1 MSLSNNEI
9 STLKNQINSVLN
21 SDDLQE
27 LAFETGFIQR
37 RSNRITPLD
46 FVFLMTIDLVC
57 NPLAPL
63 VELCRRLFELN
74 PLSKLTPQSLSERIN
89 SKKCVSFFKAVFSK
103 VLELNRDKLVCSVDA
118 SLLSS
123 FNRVLLEDSTQIQL
137 HPKLAEEFAGSG
149 GSASESAI
157 KLDLIEDIKHAK
169 IEHIEL
175 YEGKKPDQSLSDHIL
190 DLLKPNDLVLRD
202 LGYFV
207 VEIFAKIIKKKAF
220 FLSRLLLSVTL
231 YSQSSESA
239 ESLNLST
246 VLNQKKYRHLNGIE
260 LDVYMGNKHKVPTR
274 LIAYRLPDSIV
285 NERKRNAKALAK
297 KKDIS

>member
-1 MSLSNNEI
+1 MSLCHNEI

-27 LAFETGFIQR
+27 IAFETGFIQR
-37 RSNRITPLD
+37 SSNRINPLD

-89 SKKCVSFFKAVFSK
+89 SNQCVSFFKAVFSK
-103 VLELNRDKLVCSVDA
+103 VLQLNRDKLVCSVDA
-118 SLLSS
+118 SLLST

-137 HPKLAEEFAGSG
+137 NPKLAEEFAGSG

-157 KLDLIEDIKHAK
+157 KLDLIEDIKHAE

-175 YEGKKPDQSLSDHIL
+175 YEGKKPDQSLSDRIL

-207 VEIFAKIIKKKAF
+207 VEIFAKIIKKEAF
-220 FLSRLLLSVTL
+220 FLSRLLLSVAL
-231 YSQSSESA
+231 YSESSESA
-239 ESLNLST
+239 ESLDLSA
-246 VLNQKKYRHLNGIE
+246 VLNQKKYRHLNCLE
-260 LDVYMGNKHKVPTR
+260 HDVYMGSKHKVPVR
-274 LIAYRLPDSIV
+274 LIAYRLSDSMV